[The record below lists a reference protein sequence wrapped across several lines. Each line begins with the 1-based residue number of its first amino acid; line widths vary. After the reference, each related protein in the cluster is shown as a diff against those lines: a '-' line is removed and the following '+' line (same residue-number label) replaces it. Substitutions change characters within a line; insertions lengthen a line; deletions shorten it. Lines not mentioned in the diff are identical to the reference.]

1 MNYHVPGI
9 NEVECPSGAYVNVLY
24 PDPATIH
31 LADVA
36 HKLAQCN
43 RFAGSAEYPYS
54 VAQHAVFVS
63 MRVAQ
68 QGGSRFA
75 QLAALHHDDHE
86 AYVGDMVRPVKP
98 LVADWEILT
107 ANLDAAIADALDLP
121 LAPSDR
127 ALIKPADR
135 FALFVEARN
144 LMPSRGLTWT
154 GGPRDKAWDLAD
166 VPARIVTPRYWWGE
180 LPWRA
185 ARDLYILRHEELAA

>member
-1 MNYHVPGI
+1 MTGHVPGI
-9 NEVECPSGAYVNVLY
+9 NEVECPSGAYVNVLD

-68 QGGSRFA
+68 QGAGRPQ
-75 QLAALHHDDHE
+75 QLVALHHDDHE
-86 AYVGDMVRPVKP
+86 AYVGDLVRPVKP
-98 LVADWEILT
+98 LVADWEELT
-107 ANLDAAIADALDLP
+107 DRLDDAISIAVGLP
-121 LAPSDR
+121 PRLYGWP
-127 ALIKPADR
+127 LVKPADR

-144 LMPSRGLTWT
+144 LMPSGGRTWA
-154 GGPRDKAWDLAD
+154 GGPREEAWDLAD
-166 VPARIVTPRYWWGE
+166 VPGRIVTPPYWLGE

-185 ARDLYILRHEELAA
+185 ARDLYILRHKELAA